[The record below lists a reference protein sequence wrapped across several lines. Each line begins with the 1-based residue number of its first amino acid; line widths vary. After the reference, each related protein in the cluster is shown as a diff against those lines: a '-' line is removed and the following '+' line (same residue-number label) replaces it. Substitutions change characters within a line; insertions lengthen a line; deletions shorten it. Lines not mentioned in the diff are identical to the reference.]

1 MLSLASDPAAF
12 TPFSQTHAIVAGS
25 HVLAMVVLVLLGRA
39 WRGREAGESLHIMW
53 TAFVTIIQLVNLVC
67 WSTPPRL
74 DPADSLPLHIC
85 DLAGLIAILALVTEA
100 RWARLLMFY
109 WGIGL
114 STQAFITPVITD
126 APDTMRFQLFF
137 LSHLTIVA
145 TPIYDVLVRGFR
157 ITWRDFAW
165 AMVFTLA
172 YGGVVIPLNMLFDWN
187 YGYAGQT
194 TPDNPTIIDKLGP
207 WPLRLLWMA
216 GIVFTLFAIMTAIA
230 RAILGDEA
238 PLTRRSRR

>member
-1 MLSLASDPAAF
+1 MLMLASDPAAF

-25 HVLAMVVLVLLGRA
+25 HVLAMVLLVVLGRA
-39 WRGREAGESLHIMW
+39 WRGREAGQSLHVLW
-53 TAFVTIIQLVNLVC
+53 TAFVTIVQLINVVF

-74 DPADSLPLHIC
+74 NPADSLPLHIC
-85 DLAGLIAILALVTEA
+85 DLAGLVAIVALITEA

-114 STQAFITPVITD
+114 STQAFVTPVITD
-126 APDTMRFQLFF
+126 APETMRFQLFF

-157 ITWRDFAW
+157 VTWRDYAW
-165 AMVFTLA
+165 AVVFTLA
-172 YGGVVIPLNMLFDWN
+172 YGGVVIPLNMLTGWN
-187 YGYAGQT
+187 YGYAGESV
-194 TPDNPTIIDKLGP
+194 PGNPTIIDKLGA

-216 GIVFTLFAIMTAIA
+216 AIVFTLFAILTAVA
-230 RAILGDEA
+230 RAIFGDESGV
-238 PLTRRSRR
+238 TRRSRP